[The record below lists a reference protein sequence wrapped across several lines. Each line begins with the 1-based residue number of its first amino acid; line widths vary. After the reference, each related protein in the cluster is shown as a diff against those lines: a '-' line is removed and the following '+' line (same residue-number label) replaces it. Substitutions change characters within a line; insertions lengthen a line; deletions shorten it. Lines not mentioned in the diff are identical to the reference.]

1 MRCLLRD
8 WNHFLVMNFQNDTKP
23 FIRQIF
29 AIWSIHQVVHLVT
42 IDNDQS
48 TPPVARKITVNYTGN
63 KWNISHLWMPNF
75 EIIVTFIRMG
85 TWQLDSPF
93 SLGYNWYHYWLDIT
107 NRKDTIWFFEDWPKL
122 QNEDNL
128 EIPLGLQNLSKI
140 IVFKKLAIG
149 HCRAF
154 S

>member
-48 TPPVARKITVNYTGN
+48 TTPVARKITVNYTGN
-63 KWNISHLWMPNF
+63 KWNISHLGMPNF

-93 SLGYNWYHYWLDIT
+93 SLGYNWYHYWLDIAMYYMIL
-107 NRKDTIWFFEDWPKL
+107 RRLAKL
-122 QNEDNL
+122 QNKDNL
-128 EIPLGLQNLSKI
+128 GNPPWIAKSIQNDSFQKACNRPLSS
-140 IVFKKLAIG
+140 F
-149 HCRAF
+149 
-154 S
+154 